1 MTDESRKKAL
11 ALVHIAKGQL
21 AMEEDVYRDLLE
33 RLTGKRSAAK
43 LDNTQLKA
51 VLDEFKRLGW
61 QSKPRRDFGRRPNPA
76 ASKAKLIGKIEALL
90 ADRGLHW
97 NYAHAIALKI
107 YAVHNLNWLSLN
119 ELRSIVKAIQS
130 TNEEKK
136 CIEDTQFH

>member
-21 AMEEDVYRDLLE
+21 AMEDDVYRDLLE
-33 RLTGKRSAAK
+33 RLTGMRSAAK
-43 LDNTQLKA
+43 LDSTQLKA

-90 ADRGLHW
+90 AERGLHW
-97 NYAHAIALKI
+97 NYAHEVANRMFGLATLQW
-107 YAVHNLNWLSLN
+107 A
-119 ELRSIVKAIQS
+119 
-130 TNEEKK
+130 NEEQLRKIVAALSYYNK
-136 CIEDTQFH
+136 IV